1 MMCCFPY
8 PFYIKPQPFVK
19 NVFCHLCCFPYP
31 FYIKPQLASVITINH
46 EVVSHIR
53 STSNHN
59 LVSFSKLK
67 VRLFPISVLH
77 QTTTETGTL
86 LLHIPLFPIS
96 VLHQTTTAGWRPH
109 YGILLFP
116 ISVLHQTTTHACIS
130 PDYQRYIPEISLQ
143 KQRKWLEKYVKDLKK
158 FQLPW
163 TGLQFFLNLALEVQ
177 DIPVL
182 FVGNTHN

>member
-1 MMCCFPY
+1 MFPVSVLHQTTTLLRKPFHRLRCFLY
-8 PFYIKPQPFVK
+8 PFYIKPQQTNYL
-19 NVFCHLCCFPYP
+19 NVPE
-31 FYIKPQLASVITINH
+31 N
-46 EVVSHIR
+46 VVSCIR

-59 LVSFSKLK
+59 GVLPVGIWE
-67 VRLFPISVLH
+67 VLFPVSVLH
-77 QTTTETGTL
+77 QTTT
-86 LLHIPLFPIS
+86 
-96 VLHQTTTAGWRPH
+96 
-109 YGILLFP
+109 Y
-116 ISVLHQTTTHACIS
+116 ACIS